1 MFSLPAIF
9 VLFYRLS
16 ERNVIEIVAKLVEQ
30 KLIEVIHTLDGKEYL
45 TYQELAKEIQDE
57 LFVHGG
63 KVLKSRNDFFFYFP
77 INMIKLCTI

>member
-1 MFSLPAIF
+1 MFSLTAIF
-9 VLFYRLS
+9 VLFNRLS

-63 KVLKSRNDFFFYFP
+63 KVLKSRNDFF
-77 INMIKLCTI
+77 

>member
-1 MFSLPAIF
+1 MFSLTAIF
-9 VLFYRLS
+9 VLFNRLS

-45 TYQELAKEIQDE
+45 TYHELAKEIQDE

-63 KVLKSRNDFFFYFP
+63 KV
-77 INMIKLCTI
+77 

>member
-30 KLIEVIHTLDGKEYL
+30 KLIEVINTLDGKEYL

-63 KVLKSRNDFFFYFP
+63 KVLKSRNDFFLLSY
-77 INMIKLCTI
+77 

>member
-63 KVLKSRNDFFFYFP
+63 KVLKSRNDFFFTF
-77 INMIKLCTI
+77 LLT